1 MIRNESEYK
10 EALKRIDE
18 EKKLI
23 KSQRTKLKEKKL
35 KESALELAMEPIL
48 TFHQQLVEEVESYE
62 KLKRGQIG
70 EFYNLDGL
78 GRTLIA
84 LRIAKGITQKDL
96 AKKLSVHET
105 QISRDERNEYRGASI
120 EKVNSVLNALKVE
133 VVTKLRTLEA
143 G

>member
-35 KESALELAMEPIL
+35 KNSALELAMEPIL
-48 TFHQQLVEEVESYE
+48 TFHQQLIEEVESYE

-96 AKKLSVHET
+96 AKKLNVHET

>member
-35 KESALELAMEPIL
+35 KDSALELAMEPIL
-48 TFHQQLVEEVESYE
+48 TFHQQLIEEVESYE

-96 AKKLSVHET
+96 AKKLNVHET

>member
-1 MIRNESEYK
+1 
-10 EALKRIDE
+10 
-18 EKKLI
+18 
-23 KSQRTKLKEKKL
+23 
-35 KESALELAMEPIL
+35 MEPIL
-48 TFHQQLVEEVESYE
+48 TFHQQLIEEVESYE
-62 KLKRGQIG
+62 KLKRGQTG

-120 EKVNSVLNALKVE
+120 EKVSVLEQHL
-133 VVTKLRTLEA
+133 
-143 G
+143 